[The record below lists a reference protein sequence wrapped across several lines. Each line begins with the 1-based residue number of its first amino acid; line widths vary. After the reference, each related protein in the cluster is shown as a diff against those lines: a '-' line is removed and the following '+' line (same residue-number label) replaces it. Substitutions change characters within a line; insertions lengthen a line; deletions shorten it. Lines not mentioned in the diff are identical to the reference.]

1 MRRYQMFCPNC
12 GSKTADDAVF
22 CGNCGAKIVKE
33 QPKAE
38 VPPEPP
44 VRETPPVQQ
53 PVQPVVIRQEITRET
68 LPEKFRPLTAW
79 GYFGYSL
86 LFSIPIVG
94 FIFLIVFS
102 CSGKNI
108 NRRSFARSYWCW
120 LIIAAIVIGIL
131 AATGGLAALFSNMR

>member
-1 MRRYQMFCPNC
+1 MLCA
-12 GSKTADDAVF
+12 KTPGKHLQAV
-22 CGNCGAKIVKE
+22 CIK
-33 QPKAE
+33 
-38 VPPEPP
+38 
-44 VRETPPVQQ
+44 T
-53 PVQPVVIRQEITRET
+53 VVIRQEITRET